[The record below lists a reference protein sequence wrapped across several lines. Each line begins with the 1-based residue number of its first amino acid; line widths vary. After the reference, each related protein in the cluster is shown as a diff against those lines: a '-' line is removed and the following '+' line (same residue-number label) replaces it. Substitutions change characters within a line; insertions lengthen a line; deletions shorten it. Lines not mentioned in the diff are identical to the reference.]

1 MGMSYLELGDLEP
14 GNIEP
19 GNIEPGGFYENR
31 ICDTVCEQ
39 YGIH

>member
-1 MGMSYLELGDLEP
+1 MSYLELGDLEP
-14 GNIEP
+14 GNLEP

-39 YGIH
+39 SGID